1 MVLGLYHQP
10 SVVRVLTARLV
21 THRDIC
27 GLLGV
32 HSHGVLGACSE
43 VRVVNSHNKLL

>member
-1 MVLGLYHQP
+1 MVFSLYHQSP
-10 SVVRVLTARLV
+10 VVRVLAARLV
-21 THRDIC
+21 THRDVR